1 MVSICEICW
10 DEDHEDESKHT
21 VITMKKY
28 LQPQEKI
35 RKKLRSS
42 QSEFTKMTELLGH
55 WSKLVDQ
62 FQSVERMHDEVM
74 KSRTPNEVETKS
86 NDMKVKIDHQ
96 KEKLKSF
103 KSDILTQFGE
113 IENAIE
119 SIFIADTATKAA
131 LSGSLNSQEVDRP
144 SNAAIG
150 TSATGGL
157 HRSTDRSEAREEVKE
172 RALVGVR
179 EIADA
184 DDEIHYCLRVVYNSE
199 TRELLCLNSSISY
212 ETEIRVFGVTGGE
225 NDQLELK
232 RKMNWESLRGI
243 ESTLFDIC
251 IDETSNTLYG
261 VVIERKGIV
270 NRVEKLDQMSLKKEA
285 VLDTQNVPNGV
296 AVYWFLASKSGTLAI
311 AVQDKDKWHSV
322 IIYKN
327 SLRLYTVPLNI
338 KLDGYVYRTGSVLV
352 INEAKLI
359 LSCGTSAKKIAV
371 VSLESKPKQQN
382 YTQASS
388 FVTKSSTTADM
399 KVIYLTIPGIDAISS
414 LMWTPLRHPLHGFL
428 WVGDK
433 KGKPSRIYKVDIE
446 RVSMNVEHELEF
458 RLRHVEGVLPLQNIH
473 TFGQIDHSTV
483 FALKV
488 TDNRFGN
495 LVLLKLEFS
504 NT

>member
-42 QSEFTKMTELLGH
+42 QSEFTKMTELLGQ
-55 WSKLVDQ
+55 WSKFVDQ
-62 FQSVERMHDEVM
+62 FQSVERMQDEVM

-86 NDMKVKIDHQ
+86 NDVKVKIDHQ

-103 KSDILTQFGE
+103 KSDILSQFAE

-119 SIFIADTATKAA
+119 FIFIEDAA
-131 LSGSLNSQEVDRP
+131 ANAAFSGSLISQKDDRP

-157 HRSTDRSEAREEVKE
+157 HRSTDRSETREEVKE
-172 RALVGVR
+172 SVLVGVR
-179 EIADA
+179 EVAKA
-184 DDEIHYCLRVVYNSE
+184 DDVIDYCRRLVYNSE
-199 TRELLCLNSSISY
+199 TRELLCLNSNIFY

-232 RKMNWESLRGI
+232 RQMGWRSLRGI
-243 ESTLFDIC
+243 ESELDDIC

-296 AVYWFLASKSGTLAI
+296 AVYWFLASKSGTMAI
-311 AVQDKDKWHSV
+311 AVKDKNKWHSV

-338 KLDGYVYRTGSVLV
+338 NLDGDVFRTGSVVV
-352 INEAKLI
+352 INEARLI
-359 LSCGTSAKKIAV
+359 LSCGNSTYKIAV
-371 VSLESKPKQQN
+371 VSLESKAQQQN

-388 FVTKSSTTADM
+388 LVAKSSTTADM
-399 KVIYLTIPGIDAISS
+399 KVIYLTTPGIDWILA
-414 LMWTPLRHPLHGFL
+414 LMWTPLRHPLQGFL
-428 WVGDK
+428 WVGDE

-446 RVSMNVEHELEF
+446 RDSMKVEHELEF
-458 RLRHVEGVLPLQNIH
+458 TLRHVEGVSPLQNIH
-473 TFGQIDHSTV
+473 AFGQIDHTTV
-483 FALKV
+483 FALKGK
-488 TDNRFGN
+488 NNYEGN